1 MLGHATFSVCERF
14 RYRLW
19 RTWGPGLPLLFV
31 MLNPSTADAR
41 SDDPTLRRCLGFAQ
55 RAGFGALEVVNLFAY
70 RATDPRDLRA
80 AGYPVGPRNDEH
92 IAAAVG
98 DSAAVCLA
106 WGSNATR
113 LARPAEVLGLLR
125 GLRARPQCL
134 RLTRDGC
141 PQHPL
146 RLPAGCGLRP
156 FPIEG
161 DRGGPWGAA
170 AQGTAMLD
178 DRSFEKPRRDQ
189 PVDRPDLIVP
199 IRPR

>member
-1 MLGHATFSVCERF
+1 MVGGDNRRAVLGHATFSACGRF
-14 RYRLW
+14 RYRLS
-19 RTWGPGLPLLFV
+19 RTWRPDPPLLFV

-41 SDDPTLRRCLGFAQ
+41 EDDPTLRRCFGFAQ

-92 IAAAVG
+92 IAAAVR
-98 DSAAVCLA
+98 DSAALCLA

-113 LARPAEVLGLLR
+113 LARVAEVLALLR

-146 RLPAGCGLRP
+146 RLPSDCVLRP
-156 FPIEG
+156 FPI
-161 DRGGPWGAA
+161 GGRHGGA
-170 AQGTAMLD
+170 
-178 DRSFEKPRRDQ
+178 S
-189 PVDRPDLIVP
+189 
-199 IRPR
+199 

>member
-1 MLGHATFSVCERF
+1 MVGDDNRRAVLGHATFSACGRF
-14 RYRLW
+14 RYRLS
-19 RTWGPGLPLLFV
+19 RTWRPGPPLLFV

-41 SDDPTLRRCLGFAQ
+41 EDDPTLRRCLGFAQ

-92 IAAAVG
+92 IAAAVR

-113 LARPAEVLGLLR
+113 LARAAEVLVLLR
-125 GLRARPQCL
+125 ELRARPQCL
-134 RLTRDGC
+134 RLTRGGC

-146 RLPAGCGLRP
+146 RLPADCVLRP
-156 FPIEG
+156 FPVEG
-161 DRGGPWGAA
+161 CRGSA
-170 AQGTAMLD
+170 
-178 DRSFEKPRRDQ
+178 S
-189 PVDRPDLIVP
+189 
-199 IRPR
+199 